1 MLLDICAGRLSR
13 RSAGVGGSEER
24 IEAGGEG
31 RRVGNGEGAAASDE
45 VEGLAKL
52 AVVGAEEYGDAVNRS
67 LGGVVD
73 AVAEAAADVG
83 DAGVAVDGREEAE
96 GVDDEA
102 VDARG
107 RVGIGAG
114 EAQSRTG
121 EAGLNGGE
129 VRLVD
134 LVRSEDEFQ
143 VGVGVE
149 IGDQQRFVFGP
160 RAAGNQH
167 RTGVAFSEG
176 GNDGERPRGM
186 ADVDHAIEAGVTRDG
201 DVRQTDAGEELARGL
216 VLHKEMIETA
226 ERVAIRSA
234 DGAEKELAGAE
245 NAGHKVGGDASA
257 PKLVER
263 VQPKLVLNK
272 EGEGGADTVE
282 ETADAAWEVEREV
295 ADDIGAGVVAADVV
309 ARGGEEREDNFV
321 VGVALA
327 DGLKQGPPLL
337 KLTERGGMKPDV
349 ARTGDYLLTQDVV
362 NTPPPVDHL
371 ARLRM
376 KRRSGVDGRCV
387 EADSRRVEGA
397 HHPSISMAR

>member
-13 RSAGVGGSEER
+13 RSAGVRVGEER
-24 IEAGGEG
+24 IEASGKGG
-31 RRVGNGEGAAASDE
+31 RVGDGESAAASDE

-52 AVVGAEEYGDAVNRS
+52 VVIGAEEHGDGVDRS
-67 LGGVVD
+67 LGGVVN

-107 RVGIGAG
+107 RVSISAG
-114 EAQSRTG
+114 EAQGRTG
-121 EAGLNGGE
+121 EASLNGGE

-134 LVRSEDEFQ
+134 LVRSEDELQ
-143 VGVGVE
+143 VGVGIE
-149 IGDQQRFVFGP
+149 IGDQQRLVFWP
-160 RAAGNQH
+160 RATGNQH
-167 RTGVAFSEG
+167 RAGVAFSEG
-176 GNDGERPRGM
+176 GNDGEWPRGM
-186 ADVDHAIEAGVTRDG
+186 ADIDHAIEAGVACDG
-201 DVRQTDAGEELARGL
+201 DVRQTDAGKELARGF
-216 VLHKEMIETA
+216 VLHKEVIETA

-234 DGAEKELAGAE
+234 DGTEEELTGAE
-245 NAGHKVGGDASA
+245 NAGHEVGGDASA

-263 VQPKLVLNK
+263 VQPKLVLDK

-282 ETADAAWEVEREV
+282 EGADAAWEIEREV
-295 ADDIGAGVVAADVV
+295 ADNIGAGVVAADIV
-309 ARGGEEREDNFV
+309 ARGGEEREDDFV

-337 KLTERGGMKPDV
+337 EFTERGGVKPDV
-349 ARTGDYLLTQDVV
+349 ARTGDDLLAQNVV
-362 NTPPPVDHL
+362 NAPPPLDHL
-371 ARLRM
+371 ARLRI
-376 KRRSGVDGRCV
+376 KRRSGVDSRCV
-387 EADSRRVEGA
+387 EADGRRVEGA

>member
-13 RSAGVGGSEER
+13 RSAGVGVSEEC
-24 IEAGGEG
+24 IEASREGG
-31 RRVGNGEGAAASDE
+31 RVGDGVGAAASDE

-52 AVVGAEEYGDAVNRS
+52 AVVGAKEHGDGVDRS

-83 DAGVAVDGREEAE
+83 DASVAVDGREEAE

-102 VDARG
+102 VNARG
-107 RVGIGAG
+107 RVSISAG

-160 RAAGNQH
+160 RATGNQH

-186 ADVDHAIEAGVTRDG
+186 ADVDHAIEAGVARDG
-201 DVRQTDAGEELARGL
+201 DVRQADASKELARGF
-216 VLHKEMIETA
+216 VLHKEVIETA
-226 ERVAIRSA
+226 ERIAIRSA
-234 DGAEKELAGAE
+234 DGAEEELTGAE

-263 VQPKLVLNK
+263 VQPKLVLDK

-282 ETADAAWEVEREV
+282 EGTDAAWEVEREV
-295 ADDIGAGVVAADVV
+295 ADDVDAGVVAADIV
-309 ARGGEEREDNFV
+309 ARGGEEREDDFI

-327 DGLKQGPPLL
+327 NGLKQGPPLL
-337 KLTERGGMKPDV
+337 EFTERGGVKPDV

-362 NTPPPVDHL
+362 NAPPPVDHL
-371 ARLRM
+371 ARLPI
-376 KRRSGVDGRCV
+376 KRRSGVDGCCV

>member
-13 RSAGVGGSEER
+13 RSAGVGVSEER
-24 IEAGGEG
+24 IEAGSKGG
-31 RRVGNGEGAAASDE
+31 HVSDGVGAAASDE
-45 VEGLAKL
+45 VKGLAKL
-52 AVVGAEEYGDAVNRS
+52 VVVGAEEHGDAVDRS

-73 AVAEAAADVG
+73 TVAEAAADVG
-83 DAGVAVDGREEAE
+83 DAGVAVNGRKEAK

-114 EAQSRTG
+114 EAQGRTG

-134 LVRSEDEFQ
+134 LVRSEDELQ

-149 IGDQQRFVFGP
+149 IGDQQRLVFWP
-160 RAAGNQH
+160 RATSNQH
-167 RTGVAFSEG
+167 RSGVAFSEG
-176 GNDGERPRGM
+176 GNDGERTGGA
-186 ADVDHAIEAGVTRDG
+186 ADVDHAIEAGVARDG
-201 DVRQTDAGEELARGL
+201 DIRQTDASEELARGL
-216 VLHKEMIETA
+216 VLHKEVIKTA
-226 ERVAIRSA
+226 ECIAIRSA
-234 DGAEKELAGAE
+234 DGTEEELAGTE
-245 NAGHKVGGDASA
+245 NAGHKVGGDAPA

-263 VQPKLVLNK
+263 VQPKLVLDK

-282 ETADAAWEVEREV
+282 EGADAAWEVEREV
-295 ADDIGAGVVAADVV
+295 AYDIGAGVVAADVV
-309 ARGGEEREDNFV
+309 ARGGEEREDDFV

-327 DGLKQGPPLL
+327 NGLKQGPSLL
-337 KLTERGGMKPDV
+337 EFTERGGVKPNV

-362 NTPPPVDHL
+362 NAPPPVDHL
-371 ARLRM
+371 ARLPI
-376 KRRSGVDGRCV
+376 KRRSGMDGRCV

-397 HHPSISMAR
+397 HQPSISIAR

>member
-13 RSAGVGGSEER
+13 RSAGVGVSEER
-24 IEAGGEG
+24 IEAGREG
-31 RRVGNGEGAAASDE
+31 RRVSDGEGAAASDE

-52 AVVGAEEYGDAVNRS
+52 AVVGAEEHGDAVDRS

-73 AVAEAAADVG
+73 AVAKAAADVG
-83 DAGVAVDGREEAE
+83 DAGVAVDGREEAK

-114 EAQSRTG
+114 EAQGRTG

-134 LVRSEDEFQ
+134 LVRSEDELQ

-149 IGDQQRFVFGP
+149 IGDQQCLVFWP
-160 RAAGNQH
+160 RATSNQH
-167 RTGVAFSEG
+167 RSGVAFSEG
-176 GNDGERPRGM
+176 GNDGERTGDA
-186 ADVDHAIEAGVTRDG
+186 ADVDHAIEAGVARNG
-201 DVRQTDAGEELARGL
+201 DVRQTDASEELARGL
-216 VLHKEMIETA
+216 ILHKEVIETA

-234 DGAEKELAGAE
+234 DGAEEELAGAE

-257 PKLVER
+257 PQLVER
-263 VQPKLVLNK
+263 VQPKLVLDK

-282 ETADAAWEVEREV
+282 EGADAAWEVEREV
-295 ADDIGAGVVAADVV
+295 ADNIGAGVVAADIV
-309 ARGGEEREDNFV
+309 ARGGEEREDDFI

-327 DGLKQGPPLL
+327 NGLKQGPPLL
-337 KLTERGGMKPDV
+337 EFTERGGVKPDV

-362 NTPPPVDHL
+362 NAPPPVDHL
-371 ARLRM
+371 ARLPI
-376 KRRSGVDGRCV
+376 KRRSGMDGRCV
-387 EADSRRVEGA
+387 EANSRRVEGA

>member
-13 RSAGVGGSEER
+13 SSAGVKVGEKR
-24 IEAGGEG
+24 IEASREGG
-31 RRVGNGEGAAASDE
+31 RVGDGEGAATSDE

-52 AVVGAEEYGDAVNRS
+52 VVVGTEEHGDAVDRS
-67 LGGVVD
+67 LGGVVN

-83 DAGVAVDGREEAE
+83 DAGVAVNGRKETE

-114 EAQSRTG
+114 EAQGRTG

-134 LVRSEDEFQ
+134 LVRSEDELQ
-143 VGVGVE
+143 VGVDVE
-149 IGDQQRFVFGP
+149 IGDQQRLVFWP
-160 RAAGNQH
+160 RATSNQH
-167 RTGVAFSEG
+167 RSGVAFSEG

-186 ADVDHAIEAGVTRDG
+186 ADVDHAIEAGVARDG

-216 VLHKEMIETA
+216 VLHKEVIETA
-226 ERVAIRSA
+226 ERIAIRSA
-234 DGAEKELAGAE
+234 DGAEEELTGTE

-257 PKLVER
+257 PQLIER
-263 VQPKLVLNK
+263 VQPKLVLDK

-295 ADDIGAGVVAADVV
+295 AYDIGAGVVTADVV
-309 ARGGEEREDNFV
+309 ARGGEEREDDFV
-321 VGVALA
+321 VGVVLA
-327 DGLKQGPPLL
+327 NGLKQGPPLL
-337 KLTERGGMKPDV
+337 EFTERSGVKPDV
-349 ARTGDYLLTQDVV
+349 ARTGDYLLTQNVI
-362 NTPPPVDHL
+362 NAPPPVDHL
-371 ARLRM
+371 ARLPI

-397 HHPSISMAR
+397 HQPSISMAR

>member
-1 MLLDICAGRLSR
+1 MLLDICAGRPSR
-13 RSAGVGGSEER
+13 CSAGVGVSEER
-24 IEAGGEG
+24 IEADSKGG
-31 RRVGNGEGAAASDE
+31 RVGDGKGAAASDE

-52 AVVGAEEYGDAVNRS
+52 AVVGAEEHGDAVNRS

-83 DAGVAVDGREEAE
+83 DAGVAVNGREEAE

-114 EAQSRTG
+114 EAQGRTG
-121 EAGLNGGE
+121 EAGLNGCE

-134 LVRSEDEFQ
+134 LVRSEDQLQ
-143 VGVGVE
+143 VGVSVE

-176 GNDGERPRGM
+176 GNDGKRPRGA
-186 ADVDHAIEAGVTRDG
+186 ADVDHAIEAGVARNG
-201 DVRQTDAGEELARGL
+201 DIRQTDAGEELARGL
-216 VLHKEMIETA
+216 VLHKEVIETA

-234 DGAEKELAGAE
+234 DGAEEELAGAE

-257 PKLVER
+257 SKLVER
-263 VQPKLVLNK
+263 VQPKLVLDK

-282 ETADAAWEVEREV
+282 EGTDAAWEVEREV
-295 ADDIGAGVVAADVV
+295 ADDIGAGVVAADIV
-309 ARGGEEREDNFV
+309 ARGGEEREDDFV

-337 KLTERGGMKPDV
+337 KLTERGGVKPNV
-349 ARTGDYLLTQDVV
+349 ARTGDDLLTQDVV
-362 NTPPPVDHL
+362 NAPPPVDHL
-371 ARLRM
+371 ARLPM
-376 KRRSGVDGRCV
+376 KRRSGVDSRCV
-387 EADSRRVEGA
+387 EADSRRIEGA
-397 HHPSISMAR
+397 HHPSISIAR

>member
-13 RSAGVGGSEER
+13 RNAGVGVGEKR
-24 IEAGGEG
+24 IQAGGKGG
-31 RRVGNGEGAAASDE
+31 RVSDGEGAAASDE
-45 VEGLAKL
+45 VESLAKL
-52 AVVGAEEYGDAVNRS
+52 AVVGAKEHGDGVDRS

-102 VDARG
+102 VDARS

-114 EAQSRTG
+114 EAQGRTG

-134 LVRSEDEFQ
+134 LVRSEDQLQ

-167 RTGVAFSEG
+167 RAGVAFSEG

-186 ADVDHAIEAGVTRDG
+186 ADVNHAIEAGVTRDG
-201 DVRQTDAGEELARGL
+201 DDRQADASKELARGI
-216 VLHKEMIETA
+216 VLHKEVIETA
-226 ERVAIRSA
+226 ERVAIRST
-234 DGAEKELAGAE
+234 DGSEEELAGAE
-245 NAGHKVGGDASA
+245 NAGHEVGGDASA

-263 VQPKLVLNK
+263 VQPKLVLDK

-282 ETADAAWEVEREV
+282 EGADAAWEVEREV

-309 ARGGEEREDNFV
+309 ARGGEEREDDFV

-337 KLTERGGMKPDV
+337 KFTERGGVKPDV
-349 ARTGDYLLTQDVV
+349 ARTRDDLLTQDVV
-362 NTPPPVDHL
+362 NAPPPVDHL
-371 ARLRM
+371 ARLPSKM
-376 KRRSGVDGRCV
+376 RSGVDGRCV
-387 EADSRRVEGA
+387 EADGRRVEWA

>member
-13 RSAGVGGSEER
+13 RSAGVGVSEEC
-24 IEAGGEG
+24 IEASREGG
-31 RRVGNGEGAAASDE
+31 RVGDGESAAASDE
-45 VEGLAKL
+45 VEGLAEL
-52 AVVGAEEYGDAVNRS
+52 AVVGAEEHGDGVDRS

-107 RVGIGAG
+107 RVSISAG
-114 EAQSRTG
+114 EAQGRTG

-134 LVRSEDEFQ
+134 LVRSKDQ
-143 VGVGVE
+143 LQLRVRVE
-149 IGDQQRFVFGP
+149 IGDQQRLVFWP
-160 RAAGNQH
+160 RTTGNQH
-167 RTGVAFSEG
+167 RAGVTLSKG
-176 GNDGERPRGM
+176 GNDGERSRGM
-186 ADVDHAIEAGVTRDG
+186 ADVDHAIEAGVACDG
-201 DVRQTDAGEELARGL
+201 DVRQTDAGKELARGF
-216 VLHKEMIETA
+216 VLHKEAIEAA

-234 DGAEKELAGAE
+234 DGAEEELAGAK

-257 PKLVER
+257 PQLVER
-263 VQPKLVLNK
+263 VQPKLVLDK

-282 ETADAAWEVEREV
+282 EGTDAAREVEREV
-295 ADDIGAGVVAADVV
+295 AYDIGAGVVAADVV
-309 ARGGEEREDNFV
+309 ARGGEEREEDFV

-327 DGLKQGPPLL
+327 NGFKQGSPLL
-337 KLTERGGMKPDV
+337 KLTERGGVEPDV
-349 ARTGDYLLTQDVV
+349 ARTGDDLLTQDVV
-362 NTPPPVDHL
+362 NAPPPVDHL
-371 ARLRM
+371 ARLPM

>member
-13 RSAGVGGSEER
+13 RSAGVGVSEER
-24 IEAGGEG
+24 IETGSKGGRVGDGEG
-31 RRVGNGEGAAASDE
+31 TAASDE

-52 AVVGAEEYGDAVNRS
+52 VVIRAEEHGDAVDRS

-73 AVAEAAADVG
+73 AVAKAAADVG
-83 DAGVAVDGREEAE
+83 DAGVAIDGREEAE

-114 EAQSRTG
+114 EAQGRTG

-134 LVRSEDEFQ
+134 LVRSEDQLQ

-149 IGDQQRFVFGP
+149 IGDQQRLVFWP
-160 RAAGNQH
+160 RATGNQH
-167 RTGVAFSEG
+167 RAGVSFSEG
-176 GNDGERPRGM
+176 GNDGEWPRGM
-186 ADVDHAIEAGVTRDG
+186 ADVDHAIEAGVARDS
-201 DVRQTDAGEELARGL
+201 DVRQTDAGEELARGI
-216 VLHKEMIETA
+216 VLHKEVIETA

-234 DGAEKELAGAE
+234 DGAEEELAGAE
-245 NAGHKVGGDASA
+245 NAGHKVDGDASA

-263 VQPKLVLNK
+263 VQPKLILDK

-282 ETADAAWEVEREV
+282 EGADAAWEIEREV
-295 ADDIGAGVVAADVV
+295 AYDIGAGVVEADIV
-309 ARGGEEREDNFV
+309 ARGGEEREEDFV

-337 KLTERGGMKPDV
+337 EFTERGGVKPDV
-349 ARTGDYLLTQDVV
+349 ARTRDDLLTQNVV
-362 NTPPPVDHL
+362 NAPPPVDHL
-371 ARLRM
+371 ARLPI

>member
-13 RSAGVGGSEER
+13 RSAGVGVSEER
-24 IEAGGEG
+24 IEASREGGRVGDGEG
-31 RRVGNGEGAAASDE
+31 TAASDE

-52 AVVGAEEYGDAVNRS
+52 AVVGAKEHGDAVNRS

-83 DAGVAVDGREEAE
+83 DAGVAIDGREEAE
-96 GVDDEA
+96 GVNDEA

-107 RVGIGAG
+107 RVGISAG
-114 EAQSRTG
+114 EAQGRTG

-134 LVRSEDEFQ
+134 LVRSEDELQ
-143 VGVGVE
+143 VGVSVE
-149 IGDQQRFVFGP
+149 IGDQQRLVFWP

-167 RTGVAFSEG
+167 RAGVAFSEG

-186 ADVDHAIEAGVTRDG
+186 ADVDHAIEAGVTRNG

-216 VLHKEMIETA
+216 VLHKEVIEAA

-234 DGAEKELAGAE
+234 DGVEEELTGAE
-245 NAGHKVGGDASA
+245 NAGHKVGGDAST
-257 PKLVER
+257 PQLIER
-263 VQPKLVLNK
+263 VQPKLVLDK
-272 EGEGGADTVE
+272 KGEGGADTVE
-282 ETADAAWEVEREV
+282 EGANAAWKVEREV
-295 ADDIGAGVVAADVV
+295 ADNIGAGVVAADVV
-309 ARGGEEREDNFV
+309 ARGGEEREDDFA

-337 KLTERGGMKPDV
+337 EFTERGGVKPDV
-349 ARTGDYLLTQDVV
+349 ARTRDDLLTQDVV
-362 NTPPPVDHL
+362 NAPPPVDHL
-371 ARLRM
+371 ARLRI
-376 KRRSGVDGRCV
+376 KRRSGVDSRCV
-387 EADSRRVEGA
+387 EADSRRIEGA
-397 HHPSISMAR
+397 HHPSISIAR

>member
-13 RSAGVGGSEER
+13 RSAGIGVSEER
-24 IEAGGEG
+24 IEAGSKGG
-31 RRVGNGEGAAASDE
+31 RVGDGKSAAASDE

-52 AVVGAEEYGDAVNRS
+52 AVVGAEEHGDGVDRS

-102 VDARG
+102 VNARG
-107 RVGIGAG
+107 RVSIGAG
-114 EAQSRTG
+114 EAQGRTG

-134 LVRSEDEFQ
+134 LVRSEDELQ

-149 IGDQQRFVFGP
+149 IGDQQRLVFWP
-160 RAAGNQH
+160 RATGNQH

-186 ADVDHAIEAGVTRDG
+186 ADVDHAIEAGVARNG
-201 DVRQTDAGEELARGL
+201 DVRQTDAGEELARSL
-216 VLHKEMIETA
+216 VLHKEVIETA
-226 ERVAIRSA
+226 ERIAIRSA
-234 DGAEKELAGAE
+234 DGAEEELAGAK
-245 NAGHKVGGDASA
+245 NAGHKVGGDAST
-257 PKLVER
+257 PQLIER
-263 VQPKLVLNK
+263 VQPKLVLDK
-272 EGEGGADTVE
+272 KGEGGADTVE
-282 ETADAAWEVEREV
+282 EGANAAWEVEREV
-295 ADDIGAGVVAADVV
+295 ADNIGAGVVAADIV
-309 ARGGEEREDNFV
+309 ARGGEECEDDFV

-327 DGLKQGPPLL
+327 DGLKQRPPLL
-337 KLTERGGMKPDV
+337 KLTERGGVKPNV
-349 ARTGDYLLTQDVV
+349 ARTGDNLLTQDVV
-362 NTPPPVDHL
+362 NAPPPVDHL
-371 ARLRM
+371 ARLPI

-387 EADSRRVEGA
+387 EADGRRVEGA
-397 HHPSISMAR
+397 HQPSISMAR